1 MKRLLWQN
9 KEDVT
14 STQSTDGIEVE
25 KCNINIADGTWSPCN
40 TDQGVVYPTQVAHV
54 DDDLT
59 RLIRK
64 VFKRK
69 SLDVEFAAAKTG
81 VDQKH
86 FSSITDDSRIA
97 SDKELSKYSYE
108 LVSKNQYHDQMS
120 SVTNEN
126 DYDPVDNENINKM
139 TSTIMKT
146 YFQLREEEKGH
157 MLAFCQLWDFA
168 NQEDFIATHQV
179 FRSKYAVYVLV
190 TDSLELST
198 AENQGIDF
206 EDSAR
211 KFLNREA
218 DTKIAFLILLCF

>member
-1 MKRLLWQN
+1 MIHQ
-9 KEDVT
+9 
-14 STQSTDGIEVE
+14 
-25 KCNINIADGTWSPCN
+25 
-40 TDQGVVYPTQVAHV
+40 
-54 DDDLT
+54 
-59 RLIRK
+59 

-86 FSSITDDSRIA
+86 FSSITDESRIA
-97 SDKELSKYSYE
+97 SDKEMSKNSSE

-146 YFQLREEEKGH
+146 YFQLKEEEKGH
-157 MLAFCQLWDFA
+157 MLAFCQLLDFA
-168 NQEDFIATHQV
+168 NQKDFLATQQV

-198 AENQGIDF
+198 AENQGKDF
-206 EDSAR
+206 EKSAR

-218 DTKIAFLILLCF
+218 DKKKSYLILLCF